1 MRNTS
6 CLIIVCI
13 IFGLI
18 AVEVNAQDLQDEMK
32 RRIRQSINTPEKQPG
47 LQSLPLN
54 YRTKPARDEILKVSP
69 FTRLPTRGDRIQI
82 LHSPEEYEIHICMTV
97 TNSTPI
103 NQLPPGSVRY
113 EFVGKNMQ
121 MISTAGKMVVPS
133 GHDRGPIRK
142 RHRKKANILK
152 ALQK

>member
-18 AVEVNAQDLQDEMK
+18 AVEVNAQDLRDEMK

-54 YRTKPARDEILKVSP
+54 YRTKPAQDEILKVSP